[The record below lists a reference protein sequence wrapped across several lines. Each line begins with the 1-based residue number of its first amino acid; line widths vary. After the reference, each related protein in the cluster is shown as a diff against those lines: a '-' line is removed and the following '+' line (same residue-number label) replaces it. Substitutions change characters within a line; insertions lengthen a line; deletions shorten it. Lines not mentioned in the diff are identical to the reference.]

1 MIATFKEVVK
11 KIQIKFK
18 ILDLAVKENERINL
32 RNKVNE
38 LVEQQTAFEKRL
50 DEINNLKVAAEEFM
64 LKDDESLG
72 EVENWVKNITKS
84 TKLRVVYDASIKS
97 ESGFS
102 LNDCLEK
109 GPPLQNKLWHILIR
123 TRFRSVVLCGDI
135 EKAFLQIR
143 IRENERDCLRFHWS
157 KKVNYDV
164 IKIYRFTRL
173 VFGLN
178 QSPFVLEGILKIHFE
193 NYFGMFREMIER
205 VKDDIYVD
213 DLVTGGE
220 STSEVDKIKG
230 DSVNLFQRGGFKL
243 HKWHSN
249 EQAPETND
257 SVNENKLNFA
267 KKHLGTKLKE
277 TKIVGLLWD
286 KREDFFIIQVLHV
299 NKNRTKRNI
308 LSTLASFYDLPI
320 THLDLCRHI

>member
-97 ESGFS
+97 ESRFS

-109 GPPLQNKLWHILIR
+109 GPPLQNKL
-123 TRFRSVVLCGDI
+123 
-135 EKAFLQIR
+135 
-143 IRENERDCLRFHWS
+143 
-157 KKVNYDV
+157 
-164 IKIYRFTRL
+164 
-173 VFGLN
+173 
-178 QSPFVLEGILKIHFE
+178 
-193 NYFGMFREMIER
+193 
-205 VKDDIYVD
+205 
-213 DLVTGGE
+213 
-220 STSEVDKIKG
+220 
-230 DSVNLFQRGGFKL
+230 
-243 HKWHSN
+243 
-249 EQAPETND
+249 
-257 SVNENKLNFA
+257 
-267 KKHLGTKLKE
+267 
-277 TKIVGLLWD
+277 
-286 KREDFFIIQVLHV
+286 
-299 NKNRTKRNI
+299 
-308 LSTLASFYDLPI
+308 
-320 THLDLCRHI
+320 

>member
-38 LVEQQTAFEKRL
+38 LVEQQAAFEKRL

-72 EVENWVKNITKS
+72 EVENWVKYITKS

-109 GPPLQNKLWHILIR
+109 GPPLQNKLWDILIR

-178 QSPFVLEGILKIHFE
+178 QSPFVL
-193 NYFGMFREMIER
+193 
-205 VKDDIYVD
+205 
-213 DLVTGGE
+213 
-220 STSEVDKIKG
+220 
-230 DSVNLFQRGGFKL
+230 
-243 HKWHSN
+243 
-249 EQAPETND
+249 
-257 SVNENKLNFA
+257 
-267 KKHLGTKLKE
+267 
-277 TKIVGLLWD
+277 
-286 KREDFFIIQVLHV
+286 
-299 NKNRTKRNI
+299 
-308 LSTLASFYDLPI
+308 
-320 THLDLCRHI
+320 

>member
-72 EVENWVKNITKS
+72 EVENWVKYITKS

-109 GPPLQNKLWHILIR
+109 GPPLQNKL
-123 TRFRSVVLCGDI
+123 
-135 EKAFLQIR
+135 
-143 IRENERDCLRFHWS
+143 
-157 KKVNYDV
+157 
-164 IKIYRFTRL
+164 
-173 VFGLN
+173 
-178 QSPFVLEGILKIHFE
+178 
-193 NYFGMFREMIER
+193 
-205 VKDDIYVD
+205 
-213 DLVTGGE
+213 
-220 STSEVDKIKG
+220 
-230 DSVNLFQRGGFKL
+230 
-243 HKWHSN
+243 
-249 EQAPETND
+249 
-257 SVNENKLNFA
+257 
-267 KKHLGTKLKE
+267 
-277 TKIVGLLWD
+277 
-286 KREDFFIIQVLHV
+286 
-299 NKNRTKRNI
+299 
-308 LSTLASFYDLPI
+308 
-320 THLDLCRHI
+320 